1 MSWENELRE
10 LNYADIDSGN
20 NKGTLPVYS
29 LLIFVLFSTYV
40 AS

>member
-1 MSWENELRE
+1 MSWENEFRE

-29 LLIFVLFSTYV
+29 LYLFFFYV
-40 AS
+40 RS